1 MNTRQSMSE
10 PATIIPKAQPLGQA
24 DLLQRWEARLQAGTF
39 SAAVKGVGVVRV
51 MGRAGDAPVRYP
63 QVESLAALETLE
75 PDERAA
81 VQFAEHVVQEHQR
94 AGRSIVTP
102 TTAAGSA
109 LPGSN
114 RVYKFDVTK
123 PTILILSRITG
134 G

>member
-1 MNTRQSMSE
+1 MTTRHSVSKAVTVVPEEE
-10 PATIIPKAQPLGQA
+10 PPDQVN
-24 DLLQRWEARLQAGTF
+24 LLQRWEARVQAGTF

-75 PDERAA
+75 PDELAA
-81 VQFAEHVVQEHQR
+81 VQFAEQVVREHQR

-102 TTAAGSA
+102 TTAAGGA
-109 LPGSN
+109 LPGSS
-114 RVYKFDVTK
+114 RVQSFDVTR

>member
-1 MNTRQSMSE
+1 MNTRESANELTTMVPVE
-10 PATIIPKAQPLGQA
+10 QPPSQT
-24 DLLQRWEARLQAGTF
+24 DLLQRWEARIQAGNF
-39 SAAVKGVGVVRV
+39 SPAVKGVGVVRV

-63 QVESLAALETLE
+63 QVESLDALGTLE
-75 PDERAA
+75 PDELAA
-81 VQFAEHVVQEHQR
+81 VQFAEQVVREHQR

-102 TTAAGSA
+102 TTATGGA

-114 RVYKFDVTK
+114 LVRQFDVTK

>member
-1 MNTRQSMSE
+1 MTTHQSMSE
-10 PATIIPKAQPLGQA
+10 PATIIPEAPPLSQA
-24 DLLQRWEARLQAGTF
+24 DLLQRWEARVQTGTF

-63 QVESLAALETLE
+63 QVENLAALETLE
-75 PDERAA
+75 PDELAA
-81 VQFAEHVVQEHQR
+81 VQFAEHVVREHRR

-102 TTAAGSA
+102 TTAAGGA
-109 LPGSN
+109 LPGSH
-114 RVYKFDVTK
+114 RVYEFDVTK